1 MLTCRAVLAG
11 VLLSCVA
18 GGAAGARPRTAVQ
31 RDVEDYA
38 VATCLT
44 KQNETFLK
52 EQGDLWADAIV
63 QRSAGPIEDFTSVA
77 DAVAADVAT
86 KPMAMAHQESDP
98 MHAKPV
104 PIPYCAE
111 IVDDKPVRAAI
122 DKAIKKLAP
131 EYVRAKK

>member
-1 MLTCRAVLAG
+1 MSTWRTVLIWG
-11 VLLSCVA
+11 LFPCLLVSE
-18 GGAAGARPRTAVQ
+18 AAARPRAAVE

-44 KQNETFLK
+44 KQNEPFLK

-63 QRSAGPIEDFTSVA
+63 QRSHGPIEDFSSVA
-77 DAVAADVAT
+77 DAVIADVT
-86 KPMAMAHQESDP
+86 KKPIALARQESDP

-104 PIPYCAE
+104 PILFCAE

-131 EYVRAKK
+131 EYLRAKK